1 MSTDIATRNAVKVAA
16 TATFIALLILF
27 PSVGAIQ
34 VGGTLVIAVPSEP
47 TSLALNSAL
56 YAGLVEAQIYDT
68 LLRFDNNLNLV
79 PGLAESYYVNTTC
92 GCYVFKL
99 RTNATWHDGQPV
111 TADDVKFT
119 FENIVPKYASYG
131 DPYFT
136 NTTVTIVNST
146 TVIIKPGIFSPAAQ
160 LPLFADP
167 SNTPILPKHIL
178 EGQDFMKSTFL
189 TNPVGSGPYKL
200 NAWVKGSYIEL
211 VRNDKYWDDSKPY
224 LSKIII
230 RFISDP

>member
-1 MSTDIATRNAVKVAA
+1 MKKIYITLA
-16 TATFIALLILF
+16 IALAIISLIASFLYTEA
-27 PSVGAIQ
+27 GEIQ
-34 VGGTLVIAVPSEP
+34 VGGTLTIAMVSEP
-47 TSLALNSAL
+47 TQITASSSWNGAFVA
-56 YAGLVEAQIYDT
+56 AQIFDT

-200 NAWVKGSYIEL
+200 NAWVKGSYIE
-211 VRNDKYWDDSKPY
+211 
-224 LSKIII
+224 
-230 RFISDP
+230 

>member
-99 RTNATWHDGQPV
+99 RTNATWHDG
-111 TADDVKFT
+111 
-119 FENIVPKYASYG
+119 
-131 DPYFT
+131 
-136 NTTVTIVNST
+136 
-146 TVIIKPGIFSPAAQ
+146 
-160 LPLFADP
+160 
-167 SNTPILPKHIL
+167 
-178 EGQDFMKSTFL
+178 
-189 TNPVGSGPYKL
+189 
-200 NAWVKGSYIEL
+200 
-211 VRNDKYWDDSKPY
+211 
-224 LSKIII
+224 
-230 RFISDP
+230 